1 MADKNTEEYG
11 LNPKKSIFVNGDVP
25 FVVRATAEVAVADN
39 DGQKYVLAR
48 GLSAD
53 AILLSAMMP
62 KGHSAVT
69 SGTDYDL
76 GVYTMDRDG
85 TLTAV
90 DADIFFDGVDMSKAR
105 TSAVDLATSQA
116 KSIRELCLIDD
127 GDQNANYCIVLTA
140 NTVGSAAVD
149 LTFDLVFAPA
159 N

>member
-11 LNPKKSIFVNGDVP
+11 LDPKKSIFVNGDVP
-25 FVVRATAEVAVADN
+25 FVVRATAEVAAADA
-39 DGQKYVLAR
+39 DGQKYILAR

-62 KGHSAVT
+62 KGHGAVT

-90 DADIFFDGVDMSKAR
+90 DADIFFDGVNMSSAR

-116 KSIRELCLIDD
+116 KSIRELCSIDD
-127 GDQNANYCIVLTA
+127 GDQNPNYCVVLTA
-140 NTVGSAAVD
+140 NTVGTATVD

>member
-25 FVVRATAEVAVADN
+25 FVVRATAEVAAADN
-39 DGQKYVLAR
+39 NGQKYVLAR
-48 GLSAD
+48 GVSAD

-62 KGHSAVT
+62 KGHGAVT
-69 SGTDYDL
+69 AGTDFDL
-76 GVYTMDRDG
+76 GVYKMDRDEA
-85 TLTAV
+85 LTVV
-90 DADIFFDGVDMSKAR
+90 DKDIFFDGVDMSSAR

-116 KSIRELCLIDD
+116 KSIRELCDIDD
-127 GDQNANYCIVLTA
+127 GDQNPNYCVVLTA
-140 NTVGSAAVD
+140 NTVGTATVD